1 MQKNAFIAIVG
12 RPNVGKSSLLNAFL
26 GQKVAIVS
34 EKPQTTRTRIT
45 GVLTKNELQMVFI
58 DTPGLHKPRTVLG
71 ERMNRAVGVG
81 MADVDGC
88 LLVVEAGSPV
98 SKADENLIGRMK
110 ARKIPAVLAINKID
124 LVAKEKLLSQ
134 ILELSGRFNFA
145 AIVPVSAK
153 EGDGVD
159 ELLQELEAFAAEGPH
174 FFDGDTLTDQPER
187 VLAAEYIREQL
198 LRRLNQEVPHGI
210 AVAVEAF
217 RERNDGLLDMEA
229 IIYCEKESHKGIVI
243 GKRGEMLKKVGS
255 GARAEMEAFFGC
267 RVNLQLWVKVKEDW
281 RNRQGLIHHFGLD

>member
-1 MQKNAFIAIVG
+1 MPFDFSIQDYDDQYKDALMDI
-12 RPNVGKSSLLNAFL
+12 SLPWLEGNDLLEPADID
-26 GQKVAIVS
+26 Q
-34 EKPQTTRTRIT
+34 
-45 GVLTKNELQMVFI
+45 LT
-58 DTPGLHKPRTVLG
+58 H
-71 ERMNRAVGVG
+71 
-81 MADVDGC
+81 
-88 LLVVEAGSPV
+88 
-98 SKADENLIGRMK
+98 
-110 ARKIPAVLAINKID
+110 
-124 LVAKEKLLSQ
+124 
-134 ILELSGRFNFA
+134 
-145 AIVPVSAK
+145 
-153 EGDGVD
+153 
-159 ELLQELEAFAAEGPH
+159 
-174 FFDGDTLTDQPER
+174 PER